1 MTYTDVTSDG
11 VHHIRLSK
19 RPAPNSIAALRDYLE
34 QCDHRRIAPD
44 THLSLSAED
53 RLTRDDIVTALPLC
67 INIIRIGTTL
77 VFPNGEMF
85 GREDI
90 NGSLSPKLVLAL
102 AMLDET
108 SREQTT
114 V

>member
-1 MTYTDVTSDG
+1 V
-11 VHHIRLSK
+11 
-19 RPAPNSIAALRDYLE
+19 LRYDLP
-34 QCDHRRIAPD
+34 DKLKPD
-44 THLSLSAED
+44 TL
-53 RLTRDDIVTALPLC
+53 
-67 INIIRIGTTL
+67 L

-102 AMLDET
+102 ATLDET